1 MWYTSAHEALPVHE
15 RARVIVDLAARGETE
30 WWHHHH
36 KINAA
41 AARQCEIARA
51 AGYVDPPSPF
61 PRGIPA

>member
-1 MWYTSAHEALPVHE
+1 MDLCQCNICLLE
-15 RARVIVDLAARGETE
+15 RSRVIADLASQGITE
-30 WWHHHH
+30 WWHHRAR
-36 KINAA
+36 INEA